1 MNKYSLNCFV
11 QVHLFHSFLQVPKE
25 PEVERI
31 PSWKKV
37 LRRSSE
43 NIESPGSE
51 VAEVTL
57 KRPRK
62 SEEVSIVKNC
72 I

>member
-1 MNKYSLNCFV
+1 MFRK
-11 QVHLFHSFLQVPKE
+11 FLILKHNYFTQHQPPKE
-25 PEVERI
+25 PEIERI
-31 PSWKKV
+31 PSWKKM

-43 NIESPGSE
+43 NTESPGSE

-62 SEEVSIVKNC
+62 SDEVSIV
-72 I
+72 IL